1 MMNEN
6 DRFARQDKFRQPV
19 SVAARSTVIEEHL
32 PEDLTGLSSDEIG
45 EMVLELRAHQIEL
58 EMQNENLHRTQ
69 AALDASRALYYDLYN
84 LAPVGYC
91 TLSEAGVILEAN
103 HRIAAL
109 LGTMRGTLIKQPIFR
124 FIHREDQDVFYFHR
138 KRLLESSQPQQC
150 ELRMLTVD
158 GTLLWMHLNS
168 NATRDE
174 AGTVMLR
181 ITLNDITERKRFED
195 ELVAARKLAEQ
206 AVLVK
211 SRFLAA
217 ASHDLR
223 QPLQAINL
231 FNDALIGTGLSDE
244 QKQISGHLS
253 QSISSLNELLNVL
266 LDLSKLDAGIIK
278 ANPEVIEVEKF
289 FLRCDAEF
297 SPITKRKRLSFR
309 LCFPLKPMAI
319 IADRELLRSLMG
331 NLIFNAIKYTQQGG
345 VLVAIRQRGTK
356 ALIQVWDT
364 GIGIPAEHIHSIFEE
379 YFQIENP
386 ERVRRRGLGLG
397 LAIVRRQAKLLGT
410 EVACRSR
417 PGKGS
422 VFEFSLPLA
431 VEAQEEVP
439 PQNAIDRAIVDAYKG
454 RRIVVV
460 EDDAMVAN
468 AIKLSLESVGMCVA
482 VFQNAEEA
490 LSDAETLKADFYVSD
505 YRLPGLDGERFLENI
520 LKRSTKPFRA
530 VLLTGDTTPGWIE
543 KARSLRWPVLFK
555 PIDLPQLLT
564 TIQSQAAST

>member
-1 MMNEN
+1 MCIR
-6 DRFARQDKFRQPV
+6 DR
-19 SVAARSTVIEEHL
+19 
-32 PEDLTGLSSDEIG
+32 
-45 EMVLELRAHQIEL
+45 
-58 EMQNENLHRTQ
+58 
-69 AALDASRALYYDLYN
+69 
-84 LAPVGYC
+84 
-91 TLSEAGVILEAN
+91 
-103 HRIAAL
+103 
-109 LGTMRGTLIKQPIFR
+109 
-124 FIHREDQDVFYFHR
+124 
-138 KRLLESSQPQQC
+138 
-150 ELRMLTVD
+150 
-158 GTLLWMHLNS
+158 
-168 NATRDE
+168 
-174 AGTVMLR
+174 
-181 ITLNDITERKRFED
+181 
-195 ELVAARKLAEQ
+195 
-206 AVLVK
+206 
-211 SRFLAA
+211 
-217 ASHDLR
+217 
-223 QPLQAINL
+223 
-231 FNDALIGTGLSDE
+231 
-244 QKQISGHLS
+244 
-253 QSISSLNELLNVL
+253 
-266 LDLSKLDAGIIK
+266 
-278 ANPEVIEVEKF
+278 
-289 FLRCDAEF
+289 
-297 SPITKRKRLSFR
+297 
-309 LCFPLKPMAI
+309 
-319 IADRELLRSLMG
+319 
-331 NLIFNAIKYTQQGG
+331 
-345 VLVAIRQRGTK
+345 RGTK